1 MTSLE
6 TYLEGAELDS
16 TTTEN
21 LIHAV
26 NAFQNKEITLDEI
39 VEEYGMWYKCV
50 IQEYFMSKHSTAAVE
65 SALKFNQITVV
76 EAIEMGISEEA
87 LQQIEN
93 DKVNAAYDR
102 AVNDQVTIA
111 INGAKIEQARQNRLS
126 KLGLI

>member
-1 MTSLE
+1 
-6 TYLEGAELDS
+6 
-16 TTTEN
+16 
-21 LIHAV
+21 
-26 NAFQNKEITLDEI
+26 
-39 VEEYGMWYKCV
+39 
-50 IQEYFMSKHSTAAVE
+50 
-65 SALKFNQITVV
+65 
-76 EAIEMGISEEA
+76 MGISEEA